1 MSGMSL
7 WMYAPYLLLVATSLF
22 LGVWLFVMAS
32 RFRLAVL
39 WWLFVLLGP
48 WPVVAFIATQLLH
61 GVVAKYW
68 SPTASGAGYWMF
80 TALVFGG
87 NVAVT
92 FLLQCVVVTKIL
104 AMVKTGR
111 SQAEPICPRC
121 GYNLTGLEQ
130 DRCPECGTV
139 FSCEV
144 RYIVRPA

>member
-7 WMYAPYLLLVATSLF
+7 WMYAPYLLLVAASLF

-32 RFRLAVL
+32 RFRLAAL

-48 WPVVAFIATQLLH
+48 WPIVAFIATRLLH
-61 GVVAKYW
+61 IVVAEYW
-68 SPTASGAGYWMF
+68 SPTATGSGYWVLR
-80 TALVFGG
+80 ALVFGG
-87 NVAVT
+87 SFLAT
-92 FLLQCVVVTKIL
+92 FLLQCVVVTKVL

-144 RYIVRPA
+144 RYIVRVA

>member
-1 MSGMSL
+1 MSSISL
-7 WMYAPYLLLVATSLF
+7 WMYAPYLLLMAASLF

-32 RFRLAVL
+32 RFRSAAL

-48 WPVVAFIATQLLH
+48 WPIVAVIARQLLH
-61 GVVAKYW
+61 VVIVIHW
-68 SPTASGAGYWMF
+68 PPTASGSGYWVLN
-80 TALVFGG
+80 ALASGG
-87 NVAVT
+87 SFLAT
-92 FLLQCVVVTKIL
+92 FLLQCVVVTKIV

-130 DRCPECGTV
+130 DRCPECGTA

-144 RYIVRPA
+144 RYITRPV